1 MSPIDQPLTLAE
13 RIYHARGADLLRYL
27 RQRLRND
34 ADARDIAQ
42 EAFLRFLRLDD
53 PERVRNPEAYIFRI
67 AGNLLWERRLRQ
79 HAELGKAPLEETLMA
94 EQTPLDIAVADEEAA
109 RLRATLKALPPLRR
123 AVLVLHIR
131 DGLSF
136 SQIAVESGITT
147 SLAKKHY
154 YRALIACREHLIDFK
169 IDQGKAK

>member
-1 MSPIDQPLTLAE
+1 MSPLDQTLTLAE
-13 RIYHARGADLLRYL
+13 RIYTSRGADLLRYL
-27 RQRLRND
+27 QQRLRND

-53 PERVRNPEAYIFRI
+53 QERVRNPEAYIFRI

-79 HAELGKAPLEETLMA
+79 HAELGKPLVEEIPMT
-94 EQTPLDIAVADEEAA
+94 EQTPLDIAVADEEAV
-109 RLRATLKALPPLRR
+109 RVRATLEALPAVRR

-136 SQIAVESGITT
+136 AQIAAESGITT

-154 YRALIACREHLIDFK
+154 YRALIACREHLIDFQF
-169 IDQGKAK
+169 DQGTKI